1 MLVSRCPRIR
11 FGLPLILIF
20 VLRNISTYGRVR
32 STSFESV
39 VGVICQLPSM
49 VSFSRDAGSLDC
61 LIPPS
66 RRLGIHFGF
75 LLSLILPPKYLYSTA
90 GSSFT
95 DSFPL
100 SICGC
105 SVYVVW
111 VRVCRRAH
119 FRYFI
124 GFVALVSRCFERRKV
139 ARSTPLARAS
149 SLQVQV
155 LILVVYTQIIASVLT
170 LSHLFLF

>member
-1 MLVSRCPRIR
+1 MISCCPKIH
-11 FGLPLILIF
+11 FGLPLTLIF
-20 VLRNISTYGRVR
+20 ALCNISTYGRAR
-32 STSFESV
+32 STSFVSV

-66 RRLGIHFGF
+66 RRPGIHFGF
-75 LLSLILPPKYLYSTA
+75 LQVLFCPPKYLYSTA

-100 SICGC
+100 SICGW

-119 FRYFI
+119 FRYFV

-139 ARSTPLARAS
+139 ACSTPLARAS

-155 LILVVYTQIIASVLT
+155 LILVIYTQIIASVLT